1 MLIGT
6 GITDW
11 SAVDGAY
18 YAGAGTEGIW
28 LVASIIL
35 CLLALV
41 AGLRHEKAAYNKT
54 K

>member
-1 MLIGT
+1 MLIGK

-28 LVASIIL
+28 LILSIVL
-35 CLLALV
+35 CVLALA
-41 AGLRHEKAAYNKT
+41 AGLRHERAAYRKT